1 MSLATIPRPPHAPQL
16 APLAS
21 TTIHP
26 TKREQTVLARQ
37 VRRGNSRSREE
48 LILRNLRLVYAI
60 ARRYAGSGLEMED
73 LIQEGTIGLIR
84 AVDKFDP
91 ERGVA
96 FSTYATWWIRQS
108 IGRALDNTARLIRI
122 PSHLISAAA
131 AIRQASLELDGR
143 VHESTVAAV
152 AHTAGVESDI
162 CVALLQ
168 ATATPISV
176 DAPARSESDTT
187 LGELIAD
194 RSPLDPET
202 AAVRQE
208 VRDAIRRLLDH
219 LPPRDRAIIC
229 ARFGLNENE
238 KPETLDVVA
247 ERYHLSA
254 ERIRQ
259 IEARALARLRHV
271 GRIMAVD
278 VLAREGGLL

>member
-1 MSLATIPRPPHAPQL
+1 M
-16 APLAS
+16 APLAP
-21 TTIHP
+21 TPIHP
-26 TKREQTVLARQ
+26 TKPEQTVLARQ
-37 VRRGNSRSREE
+37 VRRGNVRSREE

-73 LIQEGTIGLIR
+73 IIQEGMIGLIR

-143 VHESTVAAV
+143 VDEPTVAAV
-152 AHTAGVESDI
+152 AHAAGVEPDI
-162 CVALLQ
+162 CVTLLQ
-168 ATATPISV
+168 ATATPVSV

-194 RSPLDPET
+194 RNSSDPET
-202 AAVRQE
+202 VAVRQE
-208 VRDAIRRLLDH
+208 VCAAVHRLLEC

-229 ARFGLNENE
+229 ARFGLNEEE
-238 KPETLDVVA
+238 KPETLDAVA

-271 GRIMAVD
+271 GQIMAVD